1 MYKWVRSHVK
11 LSHVT
16 HINML
21 CYTHVNMC
29 VLVQRMSYFTRI
41 HASYHPHEFM
51 SHTRMLHITHRSEF
65 CHADMTQAQCGDSEH
80 ILDCH
85 EALIYACIHIHVNTH
100 AHVHTYKYT
109 HIQIHTHTDTHT
121 YICIRMS
128 KSHCT
133 ESCHAVFTYYLHH
146 MIVCMQHFVV
156 TQDVFTMSHN

>member
-1 MYKWVRSHVK
+1 
-11 LSHVT
+11 
-16 HINML
+16 ML

-100 AHVHTYKYT
+100 AHVHTYRYT
-109 HIQIHTHTDTHT
+109 HIQIHTRTYVQECQSHTAQN
-121 YICIRMS
+121 R
-128 KSHCT
+128 
-133 ESCHAVFTYYLHH
+133 
-146 MIVCMQHFVV
+146 V
-156 TQDVFTMSHN
+156 TQYLLTIYTI

>member
-1 MYKWVRSHVK
+1 
-11 LSHVT
+11 
-16 HINML
+16 ML

-100 AHVHTYKYT
+100 AHVHTYRYT
-109 HIQIHTHTDTHT
+109 HVHM
-121 YICIRMS
+121 Y
-128 KSHCT
+128 KSQ
-133 ESCHAVFTYYLHH
+133 SHATQNRVTQYLLTIFI
-146 MIVCMQHFVV
+146 MIIYMQHSVV